1 MLVSKRLSLGS
12 WLERRLSGLHTA
24 APRTG
29 GAPPVWGAQGLTPL
43 AISMYKETV
52 KCYLCLEP
60 KVSPMS

>member
-1 MLVSKRLSLGS
+1 MGKESRNPETTLNMPTHNLTRFMPTSVR
-12 WLERRLSGLHTA
+12 
-24 APRTG
+24 
-29 GAPPVWGAQGLTPL
+29 GAQGLTPL